1 MLRHFCFGLFFIAAT
16 FSTNVAHAQS
26 VINFSD
32 GVFTTLTNSGINDAP
47 VDFTETVDGVTFTL
61 ESTLNLVGTERFLN
75 LTSPSNGLQVGG
87 GGGSTIEFTFQSD
100 QDVTLSSYST
110 DITPLLFLGDP
121 TFDVTG
127 AGVSSVGN
135 SLARGNPAN
144 LFSDGPL
151 VLDADE
157 LYTFEIQNGGA
168 AAQAFISSITFTTT
182 AVPEPS
188 GIALLGGIGLAI
200 LSRRRRNP
208 IGK

>member
-61 ESTLNLVGTERFLN
+61 ESTLNLVGIERFLN

-110 DITPLLFLGDP
+110 DITCL
-121 TFDVTG
+121 
-127 AGVSSVGN
+127 
-135 SLARGNPAN
+135 
-144 LFSDGPL
+144 
-151 VLDADE
+151 
-157 LYTFEIQNGGA
+157 LYT
-168 AAQAFISSITFTTT
+168 S
-182 AVPEPS
+182 PS
-188 GIALLGGIGLAI
+188 P
-200 LSRRRRNP
+200 RD
-208 IGK
+208 

>member
-1 MLRHFCFGLFFIAAT
+1 MLRRFCFAAFVIAAT
-16 FSTNVAHAQS
+16 FSTSVANAQS
-26 VINFSD
+26 VIDFSD
-32 GVFTTLTNSGINDAP
+32 GEFTTITNSGIGDAP

-87 GGGSTIEFTFQSD
+87 GGGSTLIFTLESD

-110 DITPLLFLGDP
+110 DTSGGFLNPP

-127 AGVSSVGN
+127 AGVNSAGN
-135 SLARGNPAN
+135 SLDQGNPSN
-144 LFSDGPL
+144 LFNGGPL
-151 VLDADE
+151 LLEADE
-157 LYTFEIQNGGA
+157 LYTFNIQNGGA
-168 AAQAFISSITFTTT
+168 ASQAFISSITFTAT

-188 GIALLGGIGLAI
+188 GVLLLSGIGLAMFG
-200 LSRRRRNP
+200 RRRRNP